1 MQSNSGGKMRIENRL
16 IIGSLFAASA
26 ITCLFFASN
35 ARAGAPLKGIDVT
48 LGKDPGGDCLA
59 RTTDAGGKADFG
71 IWPKGNYTLDFGPA
85 SSKTAPGQIASRK
98 ASPGK
103 LQVYISGTSTGKL
116 ERDLNAGQSSGRTVP
131 VSFSLDGK
139 QRLVVVVNGA
149 D

>member
-1 MQSNSGGKMRIENRL
+1 MQNNPGGKMKIESRL

-35 ARAGAPLKGIDVT
+35 AHAGAPLKGIDVR

-71 IWPKGNYTLDFGPA
+71 IWPKGNYTLDFGQTA
-85 SSKTAPGQIASRK
+85 SNNAPGHSAGRK
-98 ASPGK
+98 ASLEK
-103 LQVYISGTSTGKL
+103 LQVYISGTSAGKL
-116 ERDLNAGQSSGRTVP
+116 ERDVNAGQPSGRTMP
-131 VSFSLDGK
+131 VAFSLDGK
-139 QRLVVVVNGA
+139 QRLVVVVNAA